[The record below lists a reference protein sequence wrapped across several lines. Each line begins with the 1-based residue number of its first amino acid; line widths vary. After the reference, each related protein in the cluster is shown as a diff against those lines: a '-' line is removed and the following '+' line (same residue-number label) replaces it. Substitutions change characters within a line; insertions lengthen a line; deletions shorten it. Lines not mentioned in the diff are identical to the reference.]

1 MKITFLGHASFRIE
15 IADQTLL
22 IDPWLTGNP
31 VLSEDQHQAAVAGAT
46 HILLTHAHFDH
57 MADVVR
63 LSKELNVPLVG
74 QYDLMGWFEES
85 EGLSIV
91 GFNKGGTVTLGDV
104 AVTMV
109 NAVHSSTTRTENGL
123 QAMGSECGFMIEA
136 EGRTIYVLA
145 ILMLWRTWRYLM
157 TCINPKS
164 AFWPAGG
171 ISPWTCGVRPMRP
184 TSSLTSPQSSL
195 PLSHLPHS

>member
-31 VLSEDQHQAAVAGAT
+31 VLPEDQHQAAVAGAT

-85 EGLSIV
+85 EGISVV

-123 QAMGSECGFMIEA
+123 QAKVFGDSGGLPCWIN
-136 EGRTIYVLA
+136 VLLTRNDGLGCSA
-145 ILMLWRTWRYLM
+145 
-157 TCINPKS
+157 TCW
-164 AFWPAGG
+164 FCVAGYN
-171 ISPWTCGVRPMRP
+171 VN
-184 TSSLTSPQSSL
+184 LDL
-195 PLSHLPHS
+195 L

>member
-1 MKITFLGHASFRIE
+1 MT
-15 IADQTLL
+15 
-22 IDPWLTGNP
+22 
-31 VLSEDQHQAAVAGAT
+31 GAT

-74 QYDLMGWFEES
+74 QYDLMGWLEES

-109 NAVHSSTTRTENGL
+109 NAVHSSTNRTENGP

-136 EGRTIYVLA
+136 EGRTIYVSGDTDVIADMALFNNLHEPE
-145 ILMLWRTWRYLM
+145 IG
-157 TCINPKS
+157 
-164 AFWPAGG
+164 FWPAED

-184 TSSLTSPQSSL
+184 TSSLTSPQSS
-195 PLSHLPHS
+195 PAIIARSPFLSKAHRF